1 MLIFIMD
8 LSIIIPVYNSSN
20 ILKKLIKQIIF
31 TLNKNLIKSFEIIL
45 VNDNSKDSSWDTIK
59 QLSKKYKNIKGLSLK
74 YNFGQHS
81 AIFAGMK
88 NSKGKKIVT
97 MDDDLQHSPQ
107 YIINIYNSLNK
118 FDLCYAIYKKR
129 KHNFWKKLASQL
141 NNIYASFIFNKSFKI
156 YISSFRGFT
165 VDVKNKCIKYKG
177 IVIFLDSLLL
187 KNSPKKNLIKIIHR
201 KRLSGKSNYN
211 FKRLFRL
218 LFDSIENFHFLPLR
232 LGTLIGII
240 SFFIVKTFR
249 FFSRSKK
256 FQFQI
261 SKKTF

>member
-1 MLIFIMD
+1 MLIFIME

-31 TLNKNLIKSFEIIL
+31 TLNKNIIKSFEIIL
-45 VNDNSKDSSWDTIK
+45 INDNSKDLSWSIIK
-59 QLSKKYKNIKGLSLK
+59 QLSKKHKNIKGINLK
-74 YNFGQHS
+74 SNFGQHS

-88 NSKGKKIVT
+88 NSKGKKIIT
-97 MDDDLQHSPQ
+97 MDDDLQHSPR
-107 YIINIYNSLNK
+107 YIIKIYNSLNQ
-118 FDLCYAIYKKR
+118 FDLCYAFYNKR
-129 KHNFWKKLASQL
+129 KHNFWKKTASQL

-165 VDVKNKCIKYKG
+165 ADVKNKCIKYKG

-187 KNSPKKNLIKIIHR
+187 KNSVKKNLIQIIHR
-201 KRLSGKSNYN
+201 KRFSGNSNYN

-218 LFDSIENFHFLPLR
+218 LFDSIENFHFFPLR

-240 SFFIVKTFR
+240 SFFIIKSLR
-249 FFSRSKK
+249 FFAKSKK

-261 SKKTF
+261 SDKTF

>member
-20 ILKKLIKQIIF
+20 ILKKLIKQIILI
-31 TLNKNLIKSFEIIL
+31 LNKNLIKSFEIIL
-45 VNDNSKDSSWDTIK
+45 INDNSKDLSWITIK
-59 QLSKKYKNIKGLSLK
+59 QLSKKYKNVKGLNLK
-74 YNFGQHS
+74 SNFGQHS

-107 YIINIYNSLNK
+107 YIIQIYNSLNN
-118 FDLCYAIYKKR
+118 FDLCYAFYSKR

-165 VDVKNKCIKYKG
+165 ADVKNKCIKYKG

-187 KNSPKKNLIKIIHR
+187 KNSTKKNLIKIIHR
-201 KRLSGKSNYN
+201 KRFSGKSNYN
-211 FKRLFRL
+211 LKKLFRL
-218 LFDSIENFHFLPLR
+218 LFDSIENFHFFPIR
-232 LGTLIGII
+232 LGSLIGII
-240 SFFIVKTFR
+240 SYFIVRFLR

-261 SKKTF
+261 LEKTF